1 MAIRRMRIAC
11 WIPKAKKHTLRICNT
26 HCFSTATMVA
36 RTHLTVT
43 LHIHCLPRMLLKQSI
58 VFLHSVNQPTKALIK
73 IQQNTNHKT
82 QFMTSIKPLHV
93 SALQCRL
100 QGDFDS
106 KGIQVQGAI
115 PESEHFKH
123 STVSDQ

>member
-1 MAIRRMRIAC
+1 
-11 WIPKAKKHTLRICNT
+11 
-26 HCFSTATMVA
+26 
-36 RTHLTVT
+36 
-43 LHIHCLPRMLLKQSI
+43 MLLKQSI

-93 SALQCRL
+93 LALQCRL